1 MLLLYAFNIIKEN
14 KVKNDALKDIT
25 RIKEFGREDWSWWN
39 HCYVYICKNI
49 YVARYLNTINLLSPV
64 KTLRNQQ

>member
-25 RIKEFGREDWSWWN
+25 RIKEFGREDWS
-39 HCYVYICKNI
+39 
-49 YVARYLNTINLLSPV
+49 
-64 KTLRNQQ
+64 